1 MVRLLFIGYV
11 IIMKRFFICANL
23 LLCVSGFNVPNSHI
37 KRRATGLK
45 IARKDVINKFSLG
58 EQSGQS
64 PADLTKHIYDE
75 SSKYGVAQSYND
87 FQASIQ
93 NNQVEGVALLT
104 QNEHINGIVSIDKT
118 HNIGSYDI
126 SNFHV
131 TKMIPSLVSS
141 LLNNLDKNN
150 INYDVLYLPEPFELS
165 TIVSNVIQFAALYLI
180 GSILLRGI
188 VPELRNNNPMNMIP
202 GAGGGGAFTEVES
215 ESVDIDFSSV
225 AGCDEAKFELME
237 VVDFLKQPEK
247 YEKAGAKIPKGVLLE
262 GPPGTGKT
270 LLAQAV
276 AGEANVNYLYC
287 SGSQFIEMFVGVGAS
302 RVRNLFQRAKELS
315 PCVIFLDEIDAIGR
329 QRGTGLSGGNDE
341 REQTLN
347 EILTNMDGFI
357 KNEGI
362 IVIAATNRADILDA
376 ALTRPG
382 RFDRKVIVPLPDMEG
397 RRKIIDIHFNG
408 KNVHE
413 VYKTGYLDELARLT
427 GGFSGADIANLANEA
442 AILSV
447 RYNETYIT
455 DTTIYNAFEKMTIG
469 LPSASENRPEDVI
482 RLVSAHEVGHAL
494 TAHLFKD
501 MFTIQKVTINSN
513 KNGAG
518 GYTLFTPKEKY
529 ESFPTKK
536 FLLANLMISLG
547 GRAAEQVYYSYK
559 SSPSQMDDAIFKNI
573 PDLEITTGSSNDLKQ
588 ANRIARR
595 YVATF
600 GMGKNIGIYDGND
613 STQPFLGR
621 NIATNSDRLSEY
633 SKQEIDC
640 EIEELVKWA
649 YEQTRSI
656 LEKNNGAFNNLT
668 QLLIEER
675 NLDSSDFDKII
686 MKY

>member
-1 MVRLLFIGYV
+1 MIRLLITGTT
-11 IIMKRFFICANL
+11 IMKIFVICANL
-23 LLCVSGFNVPNSHI
+23 FLCVRGFNAPNSYI
-37 KRRATGLK
+37 EKRRNGVK
-45 IARKDVINKFSLG
+45 FARKSTIKNFSIG
-58 EQSGQS
+58 EQTGQS
-64 PADLTKHIYDE
+64 PAELTKHIYDE
-75 SSKYGVAQSYND
+75 VSKYGLSQSYND
-87 FQASIQ
+87 FQTSIQ
-93 NNQVEGVALLT
+93 NNQVEGVSLLT
-104 QNEHINGIVSIDKT
+104 QNEEIKGIVSIDKM
-118 HNIGSYDI
+118 HSIGNYDI

-131 TKMIPSLVSS
+131 TKIIPSLTSG
-141 LLNNLDKNN
+141 LLYNLDKNH
-150 INYDVLYLPEPFELS
+150 IKYDVLYLPKPIDLGM
-165 TIVSNVIQFAALYLI
+165 IVTNVVQFVALYLI
-180 GSILLRGI
+180 GSIILRGI
-188 VPELRNNNPMNMIP
+188 VPQMRNNNPMNMIP
-202 GAGGGGAFTEVES
+202 GAGGGAFTEVES

-276 AGEANVNYLYC
+276 AGEANVNYLYA

-302 RVRNLFQRAKELS
+302 RVRSLFQRAKELS

-329 QRGTGLSGGNDE
+329 QRGAGLAGGNDE

-362 IVIAATNRADILDA
+362 IVIAATNRADILDN

-382 RFDRKVIVPLPDMEG
+382 RFDRKVVVPLPDMEG
-397 RRKIIDIHFNG
+397 RRKIIDVHFKDKNIHD
-408 KNVHE
+408 
-413 VYKTGYLDELARLT
+413 VYKTGYLNELARLT

-447 RYNETYIT
+447 RYNDTYIT
-455 DTTIYNAFEKMTIG
+455 ENTIYDAFEKMTIG

-482 RLVSAHEVGHAL
+482 RLVSAHELGHAL
-494 TAHLFKD
+494 IAHLFKD

-518 GYTLFTPKEKY
+518 GYTLFTPKDKY

-559 SSPSQMDDAIFKNI
+559 SHPSQMDNVIFKNI
-573 PDLEITTGSSNDLKQ
+573 PDLEITTGASNDLKQ
-588 ANRIARR
+588 ANSIARR
-595 YVATF
+595 YVALF

-633 SKQEIDC
+633 SKQEIDN

-668 QLLIEER
+668 QLLVEER

-686 MKY
+686 LKY